1 MGTALVTIK
10 MMPESPSS
18 DLNAIEEKAKQI
30 IEEFEGK
37 NPTTRREPIAFGLNA
52 VFINFALDESKQIDP
67 IEEELRHIEEVNSAE
82 VSDFRRAFG

>member
-37 NPTTRREPIAFGLNA
+37 KSNHSKRTNRFWINA

-67 IEEELRHIEEVNSAE
+67 SKKN
-82 VSDFRRAFG
+82 